1 MAVRLVVR
9 HPKSA
14 AGEAGESR
22 FEFEQARVVIGRSP
36 GADVRLPGL
45 AVSETHA
52 TIELA
57 GDHYTLR
64 DDRSTNGT
72 RINERLLVPGRAT
85 PLEDGDELAIAEFTL
100 SFSGGPLSHR
110 PTTPERTASLARRML
125 GQLLGS
131 DHEASAPPF
140 VRVQEGPEAGTV
152 INFGEPPARMLVG
165 RGDECDLRLTDVD
178 TSRAHIELVR
188 DADGVTARDLASKN
202 GLDVNGRRVRERR
215 LKHGDL
221 LQIGVT
227 RLLYQDMAEQAL
239 RELEHQPDRTHTH
252 SRVPRGVTQ
261 PTDEAASALAER
273 SGGEVFDEPPPDLDS
288 NRPTGPVDLLIYAL
302 AVFVLVASVVGMV
315 WLFR

>member
-1 MAVRLVVR
+1 
-9 HPKSA
+9 
-14 AGEAGESR
+14 
-22 FEFEQARVVIGRSP
+22 
-36 GADVRLPGL
+36 VRLPGL

-85 PLEDGDELAIAEFTL
+85 PLEDGDELSIAEFRL
-100 SFSGGPLSHR
+100 LFSGGPLSRR

-125 GQLLGS
+125 GQLLGGDS
-131 DHEASAPPF
+131 EASAPPF
-140 VRVQEGPEAGTV
+140 IRVQEGPEAGTV
-152 INFGEPPARMLVG
+152 LNFGEPPARMVVG

-215 LKHGDL
+215 LKHGDVL
-221 LQIGVT
+221 RIGVT
-227 RLLYQDMAEQAL
+227 SLLYQDLAEQAL
-239 RELEHQPDRTHTH
+239 RELEHQPDHTHTH
-252 SRVPRGVTQ
+252 TQVPRGVTQ
-261 PTDEAASALAER
+261 PTEEALRAVAEQ
-273 SGGEVFDEPPPDLDS
+273 SEPEVADEPPTDLDS
-288 NRPTGPVDLLIYAL
+288 NPPTGPVDLLIYAL